1 MSDAKLRSGVRL
13 TKEERKELLAQLER
27 QASRAESA
35 ERILQR
41 GEQALKDGQLDQARR
56 VLTQLTSKAPRV
68 PGLDQFRTNLEAV
81 QRESRRTA
89 NLKATEEML
98 TRYIQQRKKPLA
110 DLALATLID
119 LEPNH
124 PRRKDYEV
132 WVGDLDKEVA
142 LQQRI
147 EEQIV
152 AGRDALRRNDI
163 AGAGKHLGA
172 LRKLDPDSRMTEE
185 FAAELTRTEQGQAEV
200 ADIGRAKQRI
210 EELLASEQLDEA
222 EHEMDRLQRMDIPK
236 VTIDFLRKR
245 IEDSRRRRR
254 DLAEAKA
261 LIGHFEE
268 HLRSFDWPSARETAQ
283 RFSQHFPT
291 SPKAAELFNRVNALE
306 AEQRRRQSLEEGLAT
321 VERFVAAGDRGNA
334 ELALRLL
341 HRLDPDPARLA
352 ELESKVRRL

>member
-1 MSDAKLRSGVRL
+1 MTDAKLRSGVRL

-56 VLTQLTSKAPRV
+56 VLAQLTSKAPHV
-68 PGLDQFRTNLEAV
+68 PGLDLFRTNLEAV
-81 QRESRRTA
+81 QRESKRTA

-110 DLALATLID
+110 NLALATLID
-119 LEPNH
+119 LAPDH

-142 LQQRI
+142 LQKRI
-147 EEQIV
+147 EEQLV
-152 AGRDALRRNDI
+152 AGRAALRLDDL
-163 AGAGKHLGA
+163 AGASKHLEA
-172 LRKLDPDSRMTEE
+172 LRKVDPDSQMTEAL
-185 FAAELTRTEQGQAEV
+185 AAEIHHAEEGRAEV
-200 ADIGRAKQRI
+200 ADIERAKQRI
-210 EELLASEQLDEA
+210 EELLANEKLDEA
-222 EHEMDRLQRMDIPK
+222 ELEMDRLQSMDIPK

-245 IEDSRRRRR
+245 IKDSRGRRR
-254 DLAEAKA
+254 DLADAEA
-261 LIGHFEE
+261 LIDHFER
-268 HLRSFDWPSARETAQ
+268 HLQAFDWPSARELAQ
-283 RFSQHFPT
+283 RFSQRFPT
-291 SPKAAELFNRVNALE
+291 SPRVAELFSRVNSLE

-321 VERFVAAGDRGNA
+321 VERFIAAGDRSNA

-341 HRLDPDPARLA
+341 HRLDPDPERLTA
-352 ELESKVRRL
+352 LEAKVGKL